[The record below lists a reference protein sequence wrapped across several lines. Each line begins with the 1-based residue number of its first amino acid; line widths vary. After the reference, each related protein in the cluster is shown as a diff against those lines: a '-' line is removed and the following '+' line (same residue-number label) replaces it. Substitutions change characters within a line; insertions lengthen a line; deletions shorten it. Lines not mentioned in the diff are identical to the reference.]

1 MSELGGTRGREWS
14 TGNAPAVQSVGWRRT
29 YTSSAGRFVDLK
41 LESPTPRMVRLAYE
55 GAEWDAGRVFLVRAT
70 IQQNIDGSAIRQTV
84 LVPWQGIALAVPAGA
99 AQLILNTDGGAES
112 LPATPAAAS
121 TINVQLSYG
130 NPGYNE
136 RRPERDRPTVAQ
148 SDGWYN
154 ATVIA
159 ERVFPPQF
167 ATSMRVYNVGP
178 AILSV
183 SNIAMGTAWT
193 VAVGG
198 VVEVPIPDPGFFDI
212 ATLGLNAL
220 CAITYRVTA

>member
-1 MSELGGTRGREWS
+1 MSQLGQGRSWGWS
-14 TGNAPAVQSVGWRRT
+14 EGNAPARESVGWRRT
-29 YTSSAGRFVDLK
+29 YSASAGRFVDLK

-55 GAEWDAGRVFLVRAT
+55 GAEWEAGRVFLPRAT
-70 IQQNIDGSAIRQTV
+70 VQQNLDGSAIRQTV
-84 LVPWQGIALAVPAGA
+84 LVPWQGISLAIPAGA
-99 AQLILNTDGGAES
+99 VQLILDTDGGAES
-112 LPATPAAAS
+112 LPATPAASS

-136 RRPERDRPTVAQ
+136 RRPERDRLTVAQ

-154 ATVIA
+154 ATVIP

-178 AILSV
+178 AVLSI
-183 SNIAMGTAWT
+183 SNLSMGTAWT
-193 VAVGG
+193 VAVGATA
-198 VVEVPIPDPGFFDI
+198 EVPIPDPGFFDI